1 MTKVLLLSALG
12 LLAGVAA
19 VKLLVVVLEPR
30 LTFFPL
36 RGLTSTPQKGEISY
50 QEMTVPTRDGEN
62 VHAWALHHPEARAE
76 VVFFHG
82 NGGNLSLWLDFL
94 LELYHQSLTV
104 IAFDYRGYG
113 KSTGSPTEAGLY
125 EDTAALVDHFWAH
138 VHRPISS
145 VLYWGRSLGGVMAAY
160 ATTVRKP
167 DGLVLEATFSDK
179 DSLLHH
185 YPLLRI
191 LAAFSRYRFPTVE
204 FLRDLD
210 RPVLVIHGTHDEVVP
225 FSEGRK
231 LFHQLNTEKYFYEI
245 GGADHGNLH
254 LIEPEHY
261 QAEVWEFIEKLT
273 SGQDSD

>member
-1 MTKVLLLSALG
+1 MAKVLLLSALG
-12 LLAGVAA
+12 LLVGVTA
-19 VKLLVVVLEPR
+19 VKLLVGVLEPH

-36 RGLTSTPQKGEISY
+36 RGLTSTPQKAGIPY
-50 QEMTVPTRDGEN
+50 QEMMIPTRDGED
-62 VHAWALHHPEARAE
+62 VHTWVLYHPEARAE

-82 NGGNLSLWLDFL
+82 NGGNLSLWLNFL
-94 LELYHQSLTV
+94 LELYQQSLTV
-104 IAFDYRGYG
+104 LALDYRGYG

-125 EDTAALVDHFWAH
+125 EDTAASVHHFWDH
-138 VHRPISS
+138 VHRPSS
-145 VLYWGRSLGGVMAAY
+145 PVLYWGRSLGGVMAAY

-179 DSLLHH
+179 GSLLHH

-191 LAAFSRYRFPTVE
+191 LATFSRYRFPTAE

-225 FSEGRK
+225 FAEGQK

-245 GGADHGNLH
+245 RGADHGNLH

-261 QAEVWEFIEKLT
+261 QAEVEKFIEKLE
-273 SGQDSD
+273 SG